1 MPSIVKHQGSWN
13 MRKEFKSELAKNV
26 SEPKRMRKAWF
37 PLALCVALVAS
48 GAFAVTGSL
57 ADPNGNQTGD
67 QDGDQD
73 KDQLQLRDGSCCDD
87 CDGICDN
94 DAETLVTVLG
104 ECEDPEFDYGE
115 PGPHTSQVYREGPCA
130 NAP

>member
-1 MPSIVKHQGSWN
+1 

>member
-1 MPSIVKHQGSWN
+1 
-13 MRKEFKSELAKNV
+13 MRKEFKSRLAKKV
-26 SEPKRMRKAWF
+26 SEPKRMGKAWF
-37 PLALCVALVAS
+37 PLALCAALLIS
-48 GAFAVTGSL
+48 GAFAVTGGL

-73 KDQLQLRDGSCCDD
+73 KDQLQLRDGSCDDD

-94 DAETLVTVLG
+94 DAETLEIVLG

-115 PGPHTSQVYREGPCA
+115 PGPHTSQVYREGPQA

>member
-1 MPSIVKHQGSWN
+1 
-13 MRKEFKSELAKNV
+13 MRKEFESDSAEKA
-26 SEPKRMRKAWF
+26 SEPRRMSKAWF
-37 PLALCVALVAS
+37 PLALCCALVVS
-48 GAFAVTGSL
+48 GAFAVTGGL

-73 KDQLQLRDGSCCDD
+73 KDQLQLRDGSCDD

-94 DAETLVTVLG
+94 DAETLETVLG

-115 PGPHTSQVYREGPCA
+115 PGPHTSQVYREGPQA

>member
-1 MPSIVKHQGSWN
+1 
-13 MRKEFKSELAKNV
+13 MRKEFEGELAKKGLESKRTCRACV
-26 SEPKRMRKAWF
+26 SLGLCA
-37 PLALCVALVAS
+37 ALLIS
-48 GAFAVTGSL
+48 GAFAVTGGL

-73 KDQLQLRDGSCCDD
+73 KDQLQLRDGSCGDGCDEICDD
-87 CDGICDN
+87 G
-94 DAETLVTVLG
+94 AEMIETALG

-115 PGPHTSQVYREGPCA
+115 PGPHTSQVYREGPQA